1 MVPFFCLHHQ
11 SFKFLEG
18 WIFHVFSY
26 KKLLYIQCV
35 QEPKCQINQ
44 SMAAYKL
51 SKKVKMKI
59 AKILNSIE
67 YCMYNVNQQA
77 VGYSF
82 ETQHITN
89 FIYRTSLF
97 HLLSHLLYY
106 KDTNRKI
113 RKCSVHRL
121 YAIFFS
127 SIDVYTPQFN

>member
-1 MVPFFCLHHQ
+1 M
-11 SFKFLEG
+11 
-18 WIFHVFSY
+18 
-26 KKLLYIQCV
+26 QCV

-44 SMAAYKL
+44 RMAAYKL

-113 RKCSVHRL
+113 RKTEL
-121 YAIFFS
+121 IFICDFKNGSKS
-127 SIDVYTPQFN
+127 SAVNTGEP